1 MSLHGAYMSAGAKA
15 SKEGASQ
22 IHVKTK
28 KKLIAPGVLEEEME
42 GKGRGERGKGNT
54 WCDMTFL

>member
-1 MSLHGAYMSAGAKA
+1 MGHTCHLVPKLQRRELRKSTLR
-15 SKEGASQ
+15 Q
-22 IHVKTK
+22 

-42 GKGRGERGKGNT
+42 GKGRGERGKGNI

>member
-1 MSLHGAYMSAGAKA
+1 MSAGAKA